1 MATKSK
7 KKQVVTEQ
15 VKVVEEVTVQPKM
28 QSIAFDKNSN
38 LYGISDDNRVYRF
51 DFNRKE
57 WLIVWDALA
66 ATKSLATMNRPD
78 GAQRP
83 VSLWTYVIGVISMSR
98 KIYTPLIVLI
108 WWQTIVWIM
117 SPWKSLE

>member
-1 MATKSK
+1 MATKS

-15 VKVVEEVTVQPKM
+15 VKVIEEVTVQPKM

-57 WLIVWDALA
+57 WLIV
-66 ATKSLATMNRPD
+66 
-78 GAQRP
+78 
-83 VSLWTYVIGVISMSR
+83 
-98 KIYTPLIVLI
+98 
-108 WWQTIVWIM
+108 
-117 SPWKSLE
+117 

>member
-7 KKQVVTEQ
+7 KKEVTEQ
-15 VKVVEEVTVQPKM
+15 VVVEEVTIQPKM

-57 WLIVWDALA
+57 WLIV
-66 ATKSLATMNRPD
+66 
-78 GAQRP
+78 
-83 VSLWTYVIGVISMSR
+83 
-98 KIYTPLIVLI
+98 
-108 WWQTIVWIM
+108 
-117 SPWKSLE
+117 

>member
-7 KKQVVTEQ
+7 KKEVTEQ
-15 VKVVEEVTVQPKM
+15 VVVPEITVQPKM

-57 WLIVWDALA
+57 WLIV
-66 ATKSLATMNRPD
+66 
-78 GAQRP
+78 
-83 VSLWTYVIGVISMSR
+83 
-98 KIYTPLIVLI
+98 
-108 WWQTIVWIM
+108 
-117 SPWKSLE
+117 

>member
-7 KKQVVTEQ
+7 KKEVTEQ
-15 VKVVEEVTVQPKM
+15 PVVIEEVTVQPKM

-57 WLIVWDALA
+57 WLIV
-66 ATKSLATMNRPD
+66 
-78 GAQRP
+78 
-83 VSLWTYVIGVISMSR
+83 
-98 KIYTPLIVLI
+98 
-108 WWQTIVWIM
+108 
-117 SPWKSLE
+117 

>member
-7 KKQVVTEQ
+7 KKEVVTEQ

-38 LYGISDDNRVYRF
+38 LYGISEDNRVYRF

-57 WLIVWDALA
+57 WLIV
-66 ATKSLATMNRPD
+66 
-78 GAQRP
+78 
-83 VSLWTYVIGVISMSR
+83 
-98 KIYTPLIVLI
+98 
-108 WWQTIVWIM
+108 
-117 SPWKSLE
+117 

>member
-7 KKQVVTEQ
+7 KKELVTEQ
-15 VKVVEEVTVQPKM
+15 VVVEEVTVQPKM

-57 WLIVWDALA
+57 WLIV
-66 ATKSLATMNRPD
+66 
-78 GAQRP
+78 
-83 VSLWTYVIGVISMSR
+83 
-98 KIYTPLIVLI
+98 
-108 WWQTIVWIM
+108 
-117 SPWKSLE
+117 

>member
-1 MATKSK
+1 MATKS

-57 WLIVWDALA
+57 WLIV
-66 ATKSLATMNRPD
+66 
-78 GAQRP
+78 
-83 VSLWTYVIGVISMSR
+83 
-98 KIYTPLIVLI
+98 
-108 WWQTIVWIM
+108 
-117 SPWKSLE
+117 

>member
-1 MATKSK
+1 MATKS

-38 LYGISDDNRVYRF
+38 LYGISEDNRVYRF

-57 WLIVWDALA
+57 WLIV
-66 ATKSLATMNRPD
+66 
-78 GAQRP
+78 
-83 VSLWTYVIGVISMSR
+83 
-98 KIYTPLIVLI
+98 
-108 WWQTIVWIM
+108 
-117 SPWKSLE
+117 

>member
-7 KKQVVTEQ
+7 KQLVTEQ

-38 LYGISDDNRVYRF
+38 LYGISEDNRVYRF

-57 WLIVWDALA
+57 WLIV
-66 ATKSLATMNRPD
+66 
-78 GAQRP
+78 
-83 VSLWTYVIGVISMSR
+83 
-98 KIYTPLIVLI
+98 
-108 WWQTIVWIM
+108 
-117 SPWKSLE
+117 

>member
-7 KKQVVTEQ
+7 KKEVVTEQ
-15 VKVVEEVTVQPKM
+15 VVVPEVVVQPKM

-57 WLIVWDALA
+57 WLIV
-66 ATKSLATMNRPD
+66 
-78 GAQRP
+78 
-83 VSLWTYVIGVISMSR
+83 
-98 KIYTPLIVLI
+98 
-108 WWQTIVWIM
+108 
-117 SPWKSLE
+117 